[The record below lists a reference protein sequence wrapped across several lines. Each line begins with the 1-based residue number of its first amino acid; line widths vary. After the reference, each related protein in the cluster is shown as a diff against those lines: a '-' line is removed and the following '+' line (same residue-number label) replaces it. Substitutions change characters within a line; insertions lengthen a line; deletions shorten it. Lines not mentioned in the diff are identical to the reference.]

1 MLADMGSWPCFDNSI
16 VQPLFKAWDLGGV
29 GRRGSVYDAVP
40 QLAAAVAL
48 RPPSTSSQAAPL
60 DSRQHAA
67 ATGRRRREGGRRE
80 RAPLDRPKQDEGR
93 WREVGL
99 GSLAWCAA
107 AAACGWEGKQIG
119 RAHV

>member
-1 MLADMGSWPCFDNSI
+1 MHTLGLAG
-16 VQPLFKAWDLGGV
+16 A
-29 GRRGSVYDAVP
+29 GRRGSVDDAVP

-48 RPPSTSSQAAPL
+48 RARPSPSSQAAPL

-107 AAACGWEGKQIG
+107 AAACGWEGKRRGGIG
-119 RAHV
+119 VEEGMGVG

>member
-67 ATGRRRREGGRRE
+67 ATGRRRREGGGSGACGVTGRSRT
-80 RAPLDRPKQDEGR
+80 RAGGGR
-93 WREVGL
+93 WGWDRWL
-99 GSLAWCAA
+99 GAPPPPPAVRR
-107 AAACGWEGKQIG
+107 GDGEGG
-119 RAHV
+119 